1 MKLNEAKTL
10 KKPSLETKF
19 GYFLLLAP
27 LVPEYISH
35 TQKIYSLRYNHAGDM
50 NKRLE
55 LKSYQVLPPLIAELA
70 LRCVL
75 FIGGKEKHK
84 NSSCKIK
91 YYYRSRQ

>member
-1 MKLNEAKTL
+1 
-10 KKPSLETKF
+10 LETKF

-27 LVPEYISH
+27 LVPEIYIAYTENIFS
-35 TQKIYSLRYNHAGDM
+35 KIQSCRDM